1 MNAIYKVI
9 WNDAIR
15 QYQVVN
21 ELCRSRRKACS
32 VKAVHTDG
40 FGRSLKRSVLATAAA
55 VAMMAGGAAYAT
67 DITLGG
73 LEINVGSKNTSN
85 VTNFDQDQLPQNGDT
100 IVIDI
105 DNTNFAGLSDSIFNQ
120 DENQGYFTIFTYD
133 GDTDPQNLS
142 LAFKQNGVTSQDG
155 FQVNNAGL
163 ATFSYSGELRLVT
176 GGEGLARFVLTN
188 IDLLSTAKNGQ
199 YINVSAKDEGATTP
213 DLKAS
218 LTGSGNVTFGFSE
231 PGSHGY
237 LTLAG
242 EDKNAYSGRTFVGFT
257 SDGNKSASPTT
268 LYFGKTEAFGD
279 TLNLDVESDS
289 EVFISGESKTED
301 YFQRVH
307 GLQGEGLIDLGTRA
321 NLELAQSGKTTGN
334 YDDAEGVIRIDNKFT
349 GSGNTTDPAS
359 GAWFDIKLSSDV
371 AGDIVRFSNDAS
383 DYTAPASLRSPMR
396 RSKATMQIGSSI
408 STAEPIRPTK
418 S

>member
-55 VAMMAGGAAYAT
+55 VAMMAGGAAYAA

-85 VTNFDQDQLPQNGDT
+85 VTNFDQGQLPQNGDT

-105 DNTNFAGLSDSIFNQ
+105 DKTNFAGLSDSIFNQ

-176 GGEGLARFVLTN
+176 EGEGLARFVLTN
-188 IDLLSTAKNGQ
+188 INLLST
-199 YINVSAKDEGATTP
+199 
-213 DLKAS
+213 
-218 LTGSGNVTFGFSE
+218 
-231 PGSHGY
+231 
-237 LTLAG
+237 
-242 EDKNAYSGRTFVGFT
+242 
-257 SDGNKSASPTT
+257 DGN
-268 LYFGKTEAFGD
+268 G
-279 TLNLDVESDS
+279 
-289 EVFISGESKTED
+289 
-301 YFQRVH
+301 
-307 GLQGEGLIDLGTRA
+307 
-321 NLELAQSGKTTGN
+321 
-334 YDDAEGVIRIDNKFT
+334 
-349 GSGNTTDPAS
+349 
-359 GAWFDIKLSSDV
+359 
-371 AGDIVRFSNDAS
+371 
-383 DYTAPASLRSPMR
+383 
-396 RSKATMQIGSSI
+396 
-408 STAEPIRPTK
+408 
-418 S
+418 